1 MEECRV
7 AQLLGG
13 ASATDANAVAKQV
26 PSGLHFCASI
36 LHSYV
41 LSWLIA
47 AYTAQL
53 VSAHPSRGAELF
65 QHTGLIAGANKD
77 FKPSAWLK
85 YNLAF
90 CRCAAADHYL
100 QSDFAGTYL
109 WLLCFTDV
117 NLARNVICYHCGP
130 SGHIRSYAV

>member
-1 MEECRV
+1 MEASRV

-13 ASATDANAVAKQV
+13 ASATNANAATKQV
-26 PSGLHFCASI
+26 SSGLGFCAST

-47 AYTAQL
+47 AYAAQL

-77 FKPSAWLK
+77 FKSSAWLK

-90 CRCAAADHYL
+90 CC
-100 QSDFAGTYL
+100 
-109 WLLCFTDV
+109 
-117 NLARNVICYHCGP
+117 
-130 SGHIRSYAV
+130 